1 MTLRH
6 LAKNGKDS
14 AMATMNVSLP
24 NQMRDWIESQAA
36 NGKYSSSSD
45 YLRELVRKEQERFEY
60 RAWLNTEI
68 EKGYESGF
76 SELTLDE
83 VFAEASRAAEEE
95 DERPET
101 AA

>member
-14 AMATMNVSLP
+14 SMATMNISLP
-24 NQMRDWIESQAA
+24 SQMRDWIENQAA

-45 YLRELVRKEQERFEY
+45 YLRELVRKEQERLEI
-60 RAWLNTEI
+60 RSWLDVEI

-83 VFAEASRAAEEE
+83 VFAEAARAAAEE
-95 DERPET
+95 DERPDT